1 MSGLSYAICFC
12 KNAAVTYVFKW
23 VNYFNKFGLKCV
35 LIELV
40 VSSLKVEAN
49 LGWSILRSMVIY
61 KHAVTHLWTQ
71 TIVGPWPNIPQI
83 VAEQEMDLTIFGQQL
98 RYV

>member
-1 MSGLSYAICFC
+1 M
-12 KNAAVTYVFKW
+12 
-23 VNYFNKFGLKCV
+23 
-35 LIELV
+35 
-40 VSSLKVEAN
+40 
-49 LGWSILRSMVIY
+49 GWNILRSMVIY
-61 KHAVTHLWTQ
+61 KHAVTQLWTQ